1 MQRIVPIISQ
11 GPAGR
16 HVLGMLSLLFL
27 ACSLA
32 RSVGAQTA
40 PVDLTKLSIEEL
52 MNVTIESVS
61 KFEQK
66 LSEAPASV
74 TIVTSDDIKKFG
86 YRTLADILRSVGGLY
101 VRYDRNYSYLGFRGL
116 GRLGDYNTRFLLLVD
131 GHRMNDDIFGQAL
144 IGNEFN
150 IDVDLI
156 DRVEV
161 IRGASSSLYGTSAF
175 LGIVNVKTKTGES
188 LKGFEVSGE
197 GGHFSTYKGRVG
209 YGNKF
214 DNGLELLVSGGRYG
228 SHGDDRLFYKEY
240 NSPATNFGIARNA
253 DDENAGD
260 VFARLSFRDFSLEG
274 SFIKRV
280 KEIPTGAYSTV
291 FNNDSTKTADN
302 RAFLAFTYERAFA
315 NQLGFKGRLFYD
327 YYKQIGDYVTD
338 YAVPGDP
345 PFIVKNID
353 DLRSQAVGGE
363 WQLSKTLFGGHKFI
377 LGAEYKDVFQQDLR
391 NYDIAVYLN
400 KKTQS
405 HNWAIYVQDEF
416 ELFKDFR
423 VNAGVRYDRYSSF
436 GGTVNPRVGLVY
448 HPFEKTTF
456 KLLYGQAFRAPAVY
470 DLYYNDG
477 GETQKAPTK
486 LDPETIRSVEF
497 SAQQYLGFNL
507 WGSARVYYNRIENL
521 IALLTDPA
529 DGLLVFQNIKGA
541 DQRGLELELEG
552 KWQNGVRSRLSYA
565 LQQTK
570 DLDTHKIFFNSPTH
584 LVKFN
589 GVAPL
594 WSDKLYLG
602 MEEQFTSLRKTI
614 LGNPAR
620 PYFITNVT
628 LFSKKILNG
637 LEASASIY
645 NLFNKKYSDPAGPE
659 HIQDKIQQDGRGF
672 GLKLT
677 YRF

>member
-1 MQRIVPIISQ
+1 MVKKSCL
-11 GPAGR
+11 ACFALL
-16 HVLGMLSLLFL
+16 LGMTFGYPPAFS
-27 ACSLA
+27 
-32 RSVGAQTA
+32 QDA

-52 MNVTIESVS
+52 MNITIESVS

-66 LSEAPASV
+66 ISQAPASV

-101 VRYDRNYSYLGFRGL
+101 VRYDRSFSYLGFRGL
-116 GRLGDYNTRFLLLVD
+116 GRLGDFNTRYLLLVD
-131 GHRMNDDIFGQAL
+131 GHRMNDDIFGQGF

-188 LKGFEVSGE
+188 LKGLELSGE
-197 GGHFSTYKGRVG
+197 GGRFSTYKGRLS

-214 DNGLELLVSGGRYG
+214 DNGLELLVSGSRYG
-228 SHGDDRLFYKEY
+228 TQGDDRLFYKEY

-253 DDENAGD
+253 DDEGAGN
-260 VFARLSFRDFSLEG
+260 VFASLSYRDFSLEG
-274 SFIKRV
+274 GFIKRS
-280 KEIPTGAYSTV
+280 KEIPTGAYDTV
-291 FNNDSTKTADN
+291 FNDNDTKTADS
-302 RAFLAFTYERAFA
+302 RAFLDFKYEREFA
-315 NQLGFKGRLFYD
+315 DQLRFKARLFYD
-327 YYKQIGDYVTD
+327 YFKEIGDYIVD
-338 YAVPGDP
+338 YADPGDP

-353 DLRSQAVGGE
+353 DLRSQALGGE
-363 WQLSKTLFGGHKFI
+363 WQLSKTLLGGHKLI
-377 LGAEYKDVFQQDLR
+377 LGAEYKNAFQQDLR

-405 HNWAIYVQDEF
+405 HNWGIYVQDEF
-416 ELFKDFR
+416 ELLKGFR

-436 GGTVNPRVGLVY
+436 GGTVNPRVGLLY
-448 HPFEKTTF
+448 QAFEKTTF
-456 KLLYGQAFRAPAVY
+456 KLLYGQAFRAPSVF
-470 DLYYNDG
+470 DLNYNDG
-477 GETQKAPTK
+477 GDTQKAPTK

-507 WGSARVYYNRIENL
+507 WGSARLYYNRLDDL
-521 IALLTDPA
+521 IALVTDPA
-529 DGLLVFQNIKGA
+529 DGLLVFQNTKGVN
-541 DQRGLELELEG
+541 QKGLELELEG
-552 KWQNGVRSRLSYA
+552 RWQSGVRGRLSYA

-570 DLDTHKIFFNSPTH
+570 DLDTHKILLNSPTH
-584 LVKFN
+584 LVKLN

-594 WSDKLYLG
+594 WRDKLYLG
-602 MEEQFTSLRKTI
+602 LEEQFTSLRKTI

-628 LFSKKILNG
+628 LFSEKIING
-637 LEASASIY
+637 LEASASVY

-659 HIQDKIQQDGRGF
+659 HIQDKLQQDGRGF
-672 GLKLT
+672 RFKLT